1 MTTPDTNAST
11 CGCNGSCQPTRRDFL
26 HHTGVAF
33 GSLALPR
40 LSKSIMAGPFF
51 QPTDAISHFVPA
63 DKKLTKEWL
72 ASLTGRGE
80 PRVCRGD
87 DLKYIGMPVGGVA
100 AGQLYLLGD
109 GTLGCWQI
117 FNQQYFSG
125 YGRDNYDLPPATSPV
140 EQGFAL
146 VIDDEGT
153 NSVRRLS
160 QSGFNG
166 IDFTGRYPIAD
177 VHYAATNCPVK
188 VHMEA
193 FSPFIPLNAPDSTL
207 PATIFNIT
215 VRNTSSRTIA
225 VGVLSWLEN
234 AICFHNA
241 KYLRAQRVGRV
252 ESRKGRGAIV
262 HSMRPVPKPAQ
273 PIREPIVLAD
283 FEGANYG
290 DWKVEGEA
298 FGAGPAHGT
307 LASQNP
313 VSGFQGKG
321 LVNTFLG
328 GDSPHGRLTSPQFEI
343 NRKYLNF
350 MIGGGSHKGE
360 TCMNLIIAGQVVRTS
375 TGRNQELLRW
385 DSWDVAEFAGRKA
398 TIEIVDNN
406 SGGWGHINIDQIE
419 LADDSRFGPSGPL
432 EELDDYGTMT
442 LMYDGPFVGGADV
455 ARSAGQL
462 ADVAAPIS
470 DRNFTCDADERRSI
484 GLQADSVELRP
495 GVAHTFTFVLAW
507 HFPKRGSVGQ
517 QYAERFADASH
528 VATYVF
534 DNHKRLTDDTRLW
547 VRTFYDDSTLP
558 HWLLERLHS
567 TVCNLATGTTQW
579 WKSGRFWAWEGV
591 GCCSG
596 TCTHVWNYEHAMARL
611 LPELERSVRETQ
623 DLGAA
628 LHEDGLVGFRGERNN
643 AYAADGQAGTVL
655 KCYRE
660 HLMSAD
666 DAFLKRNWPNIKKV
680 LLYLVQQDGEDD
692 GFIANSQPNTYD
704 IDFFGPNTF
713 VGSLYLAALRA
724 GEEMA
729 RLVDDDELAI
739 RLKKIF
745 ELGRD
750 YSVKQLF
757 NGEYFI
763 QDVDLKAHPQFQYGQ
778 GCLSDQLFGQGWAH
792 QLGLGAIY
800 PPQTVRTTLESIW
813 KYNWAPDIKAQNDNH
828 KPERWF
834 VHAGDAGL
842 FTCTWPRSKFLDEGV
857 RYRNEVWTGIEYQ
870 VAGNM
875 IFDGMVTEGLA
886 ICRAIHDRYHPSK
899 RNPFNEVEC
908 GDHYAR
914 AMASWG
920 VYNALCGFEYDGP
933 RGHIGFAP
941 RLSPENFAAAFT
953 GAQGWGLY
961 RQQHSKGIL
970 TYSIDLRHGQLH
982 VTSMNITLPPGKIGW
997 QFEPRITLAG
1007 ERVKGMAERV
1017 AGSRFVITFDS
1028 AITIMAGQILEVS
1041 I

>member
-1 MTTPDTNAST
+1 MPTPETNQS
-11 CGCNGSCQPTRRDFL
+11 CGCSDSSCGQPTRRDFL
-26 HHTGVAF
+26 HTTGVAL
-33 GSLALPR
+33 GTLALPR
-40 LSKSIMAGPFF
+40 LSKTLMAGPFT
-51 QPTDAISHFVPA
+51 QPDQISHFIPA

-72 ASLTGRGE
+72 AALTDRGE

-160 QSGFNG
+160 KSGFNG

-177 VHYAATNCPVK
+177 VHYAATDCPVK
-188 VHMEA
+188 VHMEV
-193 FSPFIPLNAPDSTL
+193 FSPFIPLSAPDSTL

-241 KYLRAQRVGRV
+241 KYLRAQRAGRV

-262 HSMRPVPKPAQ
+262 HSMRPLPKPAQ

-290 DWKVEGEA
+290 NWKVEGEA
-298 FGAGPAHGT
+298 FGVGPAHGT
-307 LASQNP
+307 LANQNP

-328 GDSPHGRLTSPQFEI
+328 GDGPHGRLTSPEFEI

-350 MIGGGSHKGE
+350 MIGGGNHKGE

-385 DSWDVAEFAGRKA
+385 DSWDVAEFAGSKA
-398 TIEIVDNN
+398 TIEIVDTN

-470 DRNFTCDADERRSI
+470 DRNFTCNADERRSI
-484 GLQADSVELRP
+484 GMQADSVELKP

-507 HFPKRGSVGQ
+507 HFPNRAKAGQ

-534 DNHKRLTDDTRLW
+534 DNLNRLTDDTRLW
-547 VRTFYDDSTLP
+547 VKTFYDDSTLP

-611 LPELERSVRETQ
+611 LPELERSVRENQ

-660 HLMSAD
+660 HLMSPD
-666 DAFLKRNWPNIKKV
+666 DAFLKRNWPNIKRV
-680 LLYLVQQDGEDD
+680 LLYLVGKDANDD
-692 GFIANSQPNTYD
+692 GIIENSQPNTYD

-813 KYNWAPDIKAQNDNH
+813 KYNWAPDIKTQNDIH

-842 FTCTWPRSKFLDEGV
+842 FTCTWPRSAFLIDGV

-875 IFDGMVTEGLA
+875 VFDGMLTEGLA
-886 ICRAIHDRYHPSK
+886 ICRAIHDRYEPSK
-899 RNPFNEVEC
+899 RNPYNEVEC

-920 VYNALCGFEYDGP
+920 VYTALCGFEYDGP

-953 GAQGWGLY
+953 AAEGWGLY
-961 RQQHSKGIL
+961 RQQHGKGTL
-970 TYSIDLRHGQLH
+970 TYAIDLRSGQLR
-982 VTSMNITLPPGKIGW
+982 VSSMYISLPPGKIPP

-1007 ERVKGMAERV
+1007 ERVEGMAERV